1 MKLLMEEVK
10 TVVLNLLLQQTINK
24 KEAEAKVEAG
34 N

>member
-10 TVVLNLLLQQTINK
+10 TVVLNLPANDK
-24 KEAEAKVEAG
+24 MRAEAKVAG

>member
-10 TVVLNLLLQQTINK
+10 TVVLNFITANDK
-24 KEAEAKVEAG
+24 MRAAKVEAG

>member
-10 TVVLNLLLQQTINK
+10 TVVLNLLLQQTIK
-24 KEAEAKVEAG
+24 KKKAEAKVEAG

>member
-10 TVVLNLLLQQTINK
+10 TVVLNLLLQQTMR
-24 KEAEAKVEAG
+24 AEAKVEAG

>member
-10 TVVLNLLLQQTINK
+10 TVVLNLHNTNDK
-24 KEAEAKVEAG
+24 MRAEAKVEAG